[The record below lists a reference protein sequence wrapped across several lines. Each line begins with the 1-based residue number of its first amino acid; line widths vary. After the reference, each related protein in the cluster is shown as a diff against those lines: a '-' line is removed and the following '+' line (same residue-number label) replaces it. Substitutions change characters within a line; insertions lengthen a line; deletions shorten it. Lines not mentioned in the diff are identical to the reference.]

1 MMNLCV
7 PQEYGGYFI
16 AVGPSTLYRQRLG
29 ESNLMVKA
37 LFSLAKKLQPC
48 IIFIDEVSSVT
59 TVAQRLCPSIAQR
72 LFFLTVCTNAC
83 VAMSSC

>member
-1 MMNLCV
+1 MYT
-7 PQEYGGYFI
+7 QEYGGYFI

-48 IIFIDEVSSVT
+48 IIFIDEVRVT
-59 TVAQRLCPSIAQR
+59 TVAQRLCPRLLFNGFLQR
-72 LFFLTVCTNAC
+72 LFATL
-83 VAMSSC
+83 